1 MPCRTNSALLLLP
14 HTKVVI
20 RVDVE
25 FEPMK
30 VRIAENESLFR
41 SANDEIELEAQ
52 SFQSRG
58 EKVPFVCECPD
69 LSCTDI
75 VELTL
80 YDYEY
85 IRTGPTRFFVVP
97 GHEALAVQAGAAIVI
112 EGRDGVCIS
121 EKIGIAGQVAAAHH
135 GDELVP

>member
-1 MPCRTNSALLLLP
+1 M
-14 HTKVVI
+14 HTEVPI

-41 SANDEIELEAQ
+41 SANERIELEAE
-52 SFQSRG
+52 SIGYRG

-75 VELTL
+75 VQLTL
-80 YDYEY
+80 DDYED

-97 GHEALAVQAGAAIVI
+97 GHEALAVQARAAIVI
-112 EGRDGVCIS
+112 ELRDDVCIS
-121 EKIGIAGQVAAAHH
+121 EKIGIAGQVAASHH

>member
-1 MPCRTNSALLLLP
+1 MD
-14 HTKVVI
+14 
-20 RVDVE
+20 VD

-30 VRIAENESLFR
+30 VRIAENESLSR
-41 SANDEIELEAQ
+41 AANERIEREAE
-52 SFQSRG
+52 SMGYRG

-80 YDYEY
+80 LDYEN
-85 IRTGPTRFFVVP
+85 IRSGPTRFFVVP
-97 GHEALAVQAGAAIVI
+97 GHQALAVQAGAAIVI
-112 EGRDGVCIS
+112 EEREDAYIS
-121 EKIGIAGQVAAAHH
+121 EKIGIAGEVAAMHH